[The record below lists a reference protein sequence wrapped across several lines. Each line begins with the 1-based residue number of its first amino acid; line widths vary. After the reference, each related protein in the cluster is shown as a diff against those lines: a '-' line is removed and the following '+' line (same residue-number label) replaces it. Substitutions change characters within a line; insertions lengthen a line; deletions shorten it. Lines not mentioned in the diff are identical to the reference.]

1 VSLLIILRPGSAGL
15 TTVSVS
21 RGTTW
26 QAAAQVGPV
35 RASTWAV
42 RETVAVTRLATWDV
56 LKFVQTPRN
65 ARYAVR
71 ERVTTTRAA
80 SWDALA
86 RTTATRA
93 STWAVLAPV
102 AQTRATTWAVLTPTT
117 LTRAATWDALAQT
130 TTTRGTTWQ
139 APARVSKFRQTF
151 WDALTTTTAT
161 RGTSWAVAGANIAVG
176 TSRDT
181 TWSVTTTTT
190 ATRATTWAAAAT
202 TATTRGTSW
211 ATSATAT
218 TTRSTTWA
226 AAQTTTATRAATW
239 NALARVSKFRQTFW
253 NTLTTA
259 AATRATTWA
268 VAGTNATVG
277 TARDTSWAAHAATT
291 AARTTTWAAQATITT
306 ASVTTWTALA
316 RVSKFRATTWAAPA
330 PAGTTRAAIWD
341 TLARVTTTRTIGYG
355 VTAPPPTTVTT
366 SRSTTWAVLAAATPV
381 DPVEALAVPFPWAS
395 TPPPTLIGFT
405 VVVRNN
411 ALQRIGA
418 IHVKSLSFTP
428 RFNDV
433 GEWTLTVHADMP
445 MAKALE
451 VPGAGVLIYRNADM
465 TTPLMTGPVR
475 SRALRLT
482 DDGYELTV
490 GGPDDNTFLADRVAY
505 QMPTRTAPNQ
515 GTPSTGAVPRDV
527 QTGAAE
533 TVIKHYVEANGGQT
547 ALTPRRIVTVVPVAG
562 AGRGATVTGSARM
575 RNLLSLIQGLA
586 GTGGLGFN
594 VRQIGQ
600 NLTFD
605 VYTPIDRTGTARFAS
620 KLGNLD
626 SFELTETAPAASY
639 VIAGGTGGGTT
650 RIFRDMTD
658 TDAITAWPRTRVER
672 YINQSTDDPA
682 ELDQALAEELLSNG
696 PATSMALTTRDT
708 PQIQFA
714 RDYYV
719 GDKVTVEPRP
729 GQVIRD
735 ILREVTVT
743 WDPDTGVQAVSRVG
757 SYATTG
763 TNRIIRLVQRLQ
775 KAAAGPVT

>member
-1 VSLLIILRPGSAGL
+1 V
-15 TTVSVS
+15 
-21 RGTTW
+21 
-26 QAAAQVGPV
+26 
-35 RASTWAV
+35 
-42 RETVAVTRLATWDV
+42 
-56 LKFVQTPRN
+56 
-65 ARYAVR
+65 
-71 ERVTTTRAA
+71 
-80 SWDALA
+80 
-86 RTTATRA
+86 
-93 STWAVLAPV
+93 
-102 AQTRATTWAVLTPTT
+102 
-117 LTRAATWDALAQT
+117 QT
-130 TTTRGTTWQ
+130 TTT
-139 APARVSKFRQTF
+139 
-151 WDALTTTTAT
+151 
-161 RGTSWAVAGANIAVG
+161 
-176 TSRDT
+176 
-181 TWSVTTTTT
+181 
-190 ATRATTWAAAAT
+190 
-202 TATTRGTSW
+202 
-211 ATSATAT
+211 
-218 TTRSTTWA
+218 
-226 AAQTTTATRAATW
+226 TRAATW

-259 AATRATTWA
+259 AATRAATWA
-268 VAGTNATVG
+268 VAATNATVS
-277 TARDTSWAAHAATT
+277 TTRDTSWAAHAATT
-291 AARTTTWAAQATITT
+291 AARTTAWAAQATITT

-316 RVSKFRATTWAAPA
+316 RVSKFRTTTWQARAAA
-330 PAGTTRAAIWD
+330 STTRSTSWSA
-341 TLARVTTTRTIGYG
+341 LARVTTSRTVGYA

-366 SRSTTWAVLAAATPV
+366 SRSTTWAVAAPATPV

-411 ALQRIGA
+411 LLQRIGA

-475 SRALRLT
+475 TRALRLT

-490 GGPDDNTFLADRVAY
+490 GGPDDNVWIADRVAY
-505 QMPTRTAPNQ
+505 QMPNRTAPNQ
-515 GTPSTGAVPRDV
+515 GIPATGAVARDV

-533 TVIKHYVEANGGQT
+533 TVIKHYVEANAGQT
-547 ALTPRRIVTVVPVAG
+547 ALAPRRILTVVPVAG
-562 AGRGATVTGSARM
+562 AGRGSTVTGSARM
-575 RNLLSLIQGLA
+575 RNTLLSLIRGLA

-600 NLTFD
+600 NLSFD
-605 VYTPIDRTGTARFAS
+605 VYTPVDRTGTARFAS

-658 TDAITAWPRTRVER
+658 TAAITAWPKTRVER
-672 YINQSTDDPA
+672 YINQSTDDPD

-696 PATSMALTTRDT
+696 PTTSMAITTRDT

-714 RDYYV
+714 RDYYI
-719 GDKVTVEPRP
+719 GDRVTVEPRP

-763 TNRIIRLVQRLQ
+763 TNRIIRLVQRL
-775 KAAAGPVT
+775 KAAGGTVD